1 MAATTLPAATDAE
14 YIALPDLPA
23 DHSAFITY
31 LNSDGDTPVL
41 QLLQPYKDYDNAMRK
56 VFAQQPNH
64 EAITRPSVV
73 SLFRQPGEADK
84 IRVKAR
90 DTSTETDST
99 KEQKSNGSPAVVPTL
114 QQFRKNFSVFSESS
128 LSEMDWSNV
137 VCAGSAVYTDSKRSM
152 REYYHEIVAPASDV
166 DLFLYDL
173 TEEQAVEKIKQIE
186 KCVKDSILT
195 ETTTIR
201 TKNAITIASQ
211 HPTRH
216 VQIVL
221 RIYKSI
227 SEILTGFDVD
237 CSCAA
242 YDGKDVYA
250 SPRAVGAYMTQV
262 NTIDLT
268 RRSPSYE
275 NRLSKYSK
283 RGFEVFWPNLER
295 DRVDP
300 TIFERNF
307 GRTIGLAR
315 LLVLEK
321 LPSKGERDAYQDQR
335 RRERGRPSI
344 NRGWDYSMRGNVKE
358 QHEDEVPEWVDEEQ
372 ESDYHTFT
380 IPYGPRFGAKKIE
393 KLLYA
398 KDLLLNSEW
407 NKPKDRETNLHR
419 HPAFFGNVEDV
430 ITDCCGYCPEPLTS
444 EDEEILAEESKN
456 YVSGPISFMKDDPG
470 RQAIGSFNPITDQD
484 WTEMAHIGNTEQ
496 LCQAIVDH
504 DLEHVQNWLKLEDS
518 DPNRRDHTGRTPLQL
533 AVSSSS
539 NEIVQALIDAD
550 ARMVARMADG
560 KTALHLAAMLGKT
573 EMVGMILRRSEQ
585 NEEEEEEKKDAQR
598 KASISTPAKD
608 LAEAAVELPETAGD
622 LPEAGA
628 TDEPAVSTQAAK
640 DAVSE
645 EGDDEDDEAFEDD
658 DEEDYDEDDSDDV
671 GATSDGSYVRVRQ
684 KPTAADQTNVP
695 EDDDTEEP
703 DVYDVNVT
711 SWDVPV
717 SALHLAIANGH
728 FHTVKLL
735 VQEHGAD
742 LLLPVKL
749 YNSYDKSARAAILP
763 IVLAMC
769 LDPAHAEKMVE
780 LLIELGASV
789 AQADMDQV
797 TAFHQAAAMDEGILR
812 TILRTD
818 ASGSKRAL
826 RHLAIKG
833 SDWRP
838 SVQGPLQ
845 STIEGNQPECAKIIL
860 DAGLEPNISAD
871 AFIET
876 MKSKDWSDTD
886 ENKKFKKTVTQPIIL
901 AVERE
906 LPSLAVTLL
915 DAGADVNT
923 LTPGAWEK
931 VLENSHYVYE
941 PVGTLLDRVDKKI
954 EKLQEWKDDEDEPQ
968 KPLPLKSD
976 SSYTSGMTHGT
987 YQYWRTLIEVK
998 QERKSHKQRMKTYQ
1012 DTMNDREQRKGV
1024 VEKQQAIDKLVKE
1037 FQSLRQKVVNMGG
1050 KTLKA
1055 LYPDVEAT
1063 DDYKPYKYTP
1073 PPLKPFEPNT
1083 SYSIRGLTDAR
1094 KKAYDRLFQACW
1106 ENDEVTTRNLTLVV
1120 FDEDQ
1125 SPLQI
1130 AVTDGLSFS
1139 PFSIAVLR
1147 GHFKLAETILEIA
1160 QAQYTKDGEN
1170 TTRTKYTLNRE
1181 DSDEYYHSEDEDED
1195 PDEVRIHSRLVN
1207 VSFTIDD
1214 IGAVQSQVKSKVSPT
1229 TMMQWPC
1236 PAQDYSELDLT
1247 GSSPNVALA
1256 TVRDALSSLGLGDR
1270 PIEDVDDEEKY
1281 PNGKPGNLFQLAI
1294 HNNDQPLLTW
1304 LLDLA
1309 EKYTKIT
1316 AKINDESSS
1325 LFVFPQTDFLR
1336 AIQLNRT
1343 TLTGLVV
1350 QRTGAGIPLDA
1361 LVEKSGVEVQE
1372 KPKHYQGLSVYGK
1385 KRADWAAQAGG
1396 VTTYKPIDN
1405 SHPPLLE
1412 ACRLGSLDLVEYFL
1426 SDTAT
1431 RNYQEFAEKHSHD
1444 KRLQTLAEAQGG
1456 LQAALGGWLSARS
1469 HLALHCVIMGKRTP
1483 DSLKLLSY
1491 LINKLPEQLEA
1502 RSRDGFTPL
1511 LVAFSLNRRDVIEI
1525 LIKANA
1531 DQTARDARGRNIL
1544 HLAVEY
1550 FNGQDPEDSDEL
1562 RKTLSLID
1570 PRLIS
1575 SLAIE
1580 RSSHNPGS
1588 LTPFAAWLG
1597 SARSNF
1603 PHYASP
1609 SSKTRSDVEPHMINY
1624 LRTILSF
1631 TGGAELASVNGAGET
1646 PLHHCVRHGHDA
1658 FIPVLLDANPD
1669 FLWREDATGRTPF
1682 EVAED
1687 EFLSEMFDN
1696 PPAIPGMDTYYYGR
1710 RETGILK
1717 EPAVCFVE
1725 KGDKRSQAKRVWDVV
1740 RQRAEE
1746 QGQGKRKL
1754 CSLAEANEVAKRL
1767 AGRERR
1773 EEVVVAQRTT
1783 HSSSVAAAEA
1793 AEPTHRDQSSVVEIF
1808 QSWPLEVFMLGEG
1821 TQEMVAIWVVG
1832 RVVVVVVAIVV
1843 VVVEI
1848 AVDVVVAVVVVV
1860 ETLVT
1865 VVVTGAMLA
1874 PEATVMEIAVGR
1886 KEVEMEMEVDLA
1898 VVVTVV
1904 GDTLVIVAVAILV
1917 AVLIKVA
1924 VEVLVI
1930 VAVEIK
1936 ADVMVVVF
1944 IEVIVTVTGE
1954 LATDAVG
1961 ETACTILAL
1970 VTTIRVDD
1978 ILLVAVLVV
1987 RPLMLVTIDFDLCC
2001 RK

>member
-1 MAATTLPAATDAE
+1 MAAPMSSGARDAGH
-14 YIALPDLPA
+14 IALPELPA
-23 DHSAFITY
+23 DHSAFIAY
-31 LNSDGDTPVL
+31 LQSNVDTPLL
-41 QLLQPYKDYDNAMRK
+41 QLLQPYTDYDNVMRK

-64 EAITRPSVV
+64 DAITRPSVV
-73 SLFRQPGEADK
+73 SLFSKPGEADK
-84 IRVKAR
+84 IRIKAR
-90 DTSTETDST
+90 DTSTESDSQ
-99 KEQKSNGSPAVVPTL
+99 KEQYLLPLEKSDRKPNGSPAVVPTL

-137 VCAGSAVYTDSKRSM
+137 VCAGSAVVTCLLPVPKKYTDSKRSM
-152 REYYHEIVAPASDV
+152 REYYHENIAPASDV

-242 YDGKDVYA
+242 YDGKDVYV
-250 SPRAVGAYMTQV
+250 SPRAIGAFMTQV

-398 KDLLLNSEW
+398 KDLLLNAEW

-430 ITDCCGYCPEPLTS
+430 ITDCCCYCPEPLTS

-484 WTEMAHIGNTEQ
+484 WTEMAYIGNTEQ

-585 NEEEEEEKKDAQR
+585 NEEEEEEKKDALR
-598 KASISTPAKD
+598 KASTSKPAKD
-608 LAEAAVELPETAGD
+608 LPEAATALPEVVSVD
-622 LPEAGA
+622 KED
-628 TDEPAVSTQAAK
+628 DEGFET
-640 DAVSE
+640 E
-645 EGDDEDDEAFEDD
+645 DEDDEEF
-658 DEEDYDEDDSDDV
+658 DEDDSDDV

-684 KPTAADQTNVP
+684 KPTASDQTNVP

-728 FHTVKLL
+728 FDTVRLL

-769 LDPAHAEKMVE
+769 LDRDQAEKMVE

-797 TAFHQAAAMDEGILR
+797 TAFHQAAAMDERILR
-812 TILRTD
+812 TILRAD

-845 STIEGNQPECAKIIL
+845 STIEGNQPECAKIL
-860 DAGLEPNISAD
+860 LEAGVEPNISAD

-876 MKSKDWSDTD
+876 MKSKSWSDTD
-886 ENKKFKKTVTQPIIL
+886 ENKKFKKTVTQPVIL

-906 LPSLAVTLL
+906 LPNLAVTLL

-923 LTPGAWEK
+923 LSPGAWEK

-968 KPLPLKSD
+968 KPLPLQSD
-976 SSYTSGMTHGT
+976 NTYTSGMTHGT

-998 QERKSHKQRMKTYQ
+998 QERKSYKQRMKTYQ
-1012 DTMNDREQRKGV
+1012 DTMKDRKQRKGV
-1024 VEKQQAIDKLVKE
+1024 VEKQQAIDKLIKE

-1050 KTLKA
+1050 KTLNS
-1055 LYPDVEAT
+1055 LYPDVKAT

-1073 PPLKPFEPNT
+1073 PPLKAFELNA
-1083 SYSIRGLTDAR
+1083 SYSIRGLTEAR
-1094 KKAYDRLFQACW
+1094 KKGYDRLFQACW
-1106 ENDEVTTRNLTLVV
+1106 ENDEITVRNLTLVV

-1181 DSDEYYHSEDEDED
+1181 DSDEYYTEDEDED
-1195 PDEVRIHSRLVN
+1195 PDEVRIHSRLIN
-1207 VSFTIDD
+1207 ETFTIDD

-1247 GSSPNVALA
+1247 GSSPNAALA
-1256 TVRDALSSLGLGDR
+1256 SVRDALSSLGLSDR
-1270 PIEDVDDEEKY
+1270 TTEDVDDDEKY

-1361 LVEKSGVEVQE
+1361 LVEKSGIEIKE

-1412 ACRLGSLDLVEYFL
+1412 ASRLGSLESVEYFL
-1426 SDTAT
+1426 SDAAT
-1431 RNYQEFAEKHSHD
+1431 RHYQEFAEKHSHD

-1469 HLALHCVIMGKRTP
+1469 HLALHCVIMGRRTP
-1483 DSLKLLSY
+1483 DSLRLLSY
-1491 LINKLPEQLEA
+1491 LMDKLPEQLEA
-1502 RSRDGFTPL
+1502 RSKDGFTPL
-1511 LVAFSLNRRDVIEI
+1511 LVAFSLNRGDVIEI
-1525 LIKANA
+1525 LIRANA

-1550 FNGQDPEDSDEL
+1550 YNGQDPEDSDDL
-1562 RKTLSLID
+1562 RKTFSLID

-1580 RSSHNPGS
+1580 RSSHSPGS
-1588 LTPFAAWLG
+1588 LTPFASWLA
-1597 SARSNF
+1597 SARVNF

-1609 SSKTRSDVEPHMINY
+1609 GSKARSEVEPHMINY

-1631 TGGAELASVNGAGET
+1631 TGGAELALVNGAGET
-1646 PLHHCVRHGHDA
+1646 PLHTCVRHGHDA
-1658 FIPVLLDANPD
+1658 FIPILLDANPD

-1687 EFLSEMFDN
+1687 EFLSEVFDN
-1696 PPAIPGMDTYYYGR
+1696 PPAIPGMDSYYYGR
-1710 RETGILK
+1710 RETGVLK
-1717 EPAVCFVE
+1717 EPPEGFLE
-1725 KGDKRSQAKRVWDVV
+1725 KGDTRSHAKRVWDVV
-1740 RQRAEE
+1740 KQRAEG

-1773 EEVVVAQRTT
+1773 EEVVVGTEAEDGREDEVGAWWSRAVVWETT
-1783 HSSSVAAAEA
+1783 SPISETTKPSPPRLPLHPVPIHVFSPPTLSPLITRLASHLHSATQTITFVETATGGLLSSSLLSTPGASKIYRGGLTVYTLESRLAFAGWTQADLDA
-1793 AEPTHRDQSSVVEIF
+1793 YRGPTPSVVSGLARNVREK
-1808 QSWPLEVFMLGEG
+1808 LGADWVLAESG
-1821 TQEMVAIWVVG
+1821 TAGPTGGNARNRTPGYVA
-1832 RVVVVVVAIVV
+1832 
-1843 VVVEI
+1843 
-1848 AVDVVVAVVVVV
+1848 
-1860 ETLVT
+1860 
-1865 VVVTGAMLA
+1865 
-1874 PEATVMEIAVGR
+1874 
-1886 KEVEMEMEVDLA
+1886 LA
-1898 VVVTVV
+1898 VVGEGGTWTREVETGSKDRVENMLRFAEEGVKFALEVV
-1904 GDTLVIVAVAILV
+1904 EG
-1917 AVLIKVA
+1917 KV
-1924 VEVLVI
+1924 
-1930 VAVEIK
+1930 K
-1936 ADVMVVVF
+1936 PD
-1944 IEVIVTVTGE
+1944 GE
-1954 LATDAVG
+1954 G
-1961 ETACTILAL
+1961 EKL
-1970 VTTIRVDD
+1970 
-1978 ILLVAVLVV
+1978 
-1987 RPLMLVTIDFDLCC
+1987 
-2001 RK
+2001 